1 MLPEITPPQKIHAV
15 GAGSPVLT
23 ADALSRR
30 EFFTTVGKTLGG
42 IALVGAAAQALP
54 ASAQEG
60 AKALIAKVKPVQAET
75 MVKTLYAGLSPK
87 QRETLC
93 MGWDNPLRSKVQA
106 NWFIV
111 PQKVRELNADQKEMV
126 RGILRG
132 VTTEEWYPQ
141 ILKQMDEDGG
151 GLDNYTIAM
160 FGDPDKSKFEWVIT
174 GRHVTLRADGHSNA
188 NAAFGGPIFYG
199 HAPKDTEEKGHPG
212 NIYWKQG
219 EKANAVLAALDPK
232 QRDIALLEK
241 APSEDRIKLQGG
253 EGMFP
258 GIAIGDLSKDQK
270 RLVEETMHSLLSP
283 YRPSD
288 AAEVMRDITAN
299 GGLDKVHLSFYKQ
312 DALGQPGIWDIWRL
326 EGPSLV
332 WHFRGAPHVHTWVN
346 VAKDPKIADAH
357 T

>member
-1 MLPEITPPQKIHAV
+1 MTHDSNHPNGLR
-15 GAGSPVLT
+15 L
-23 ADALSRR
+23 ADDNVFPASTDTLSRR
-30 EFFTTVGKTLGG
+30 EFLTTVGKAAGTV
-42 IALVGAAAQALP
+42 ALAVAAVHIMPAAAQEVTRVLAN
-54 ASAQEG
+54 
-60 AKALIAKVKPVQAET
+60 KAKPVQAET
-75 MVKTLYAGLSPK
+75 MVKTLYASLSPK

-93 MGWDNPLRSKVQA
+93 LGWDNPLRSKVQA

-111 PQKVRELNADQKEMV
+111 PQKIRDLTPDQKEMV
-126 RGILRG
+126 RGILHG
-132 VTTEEWYPQ
+132 VTTDEWYPQ

-151 GLDNYTIAM
+151 GLENYTIAM
-160 FGDPDKSKFEWVIT
+160 FGDPTTNRFEWVLT

-199 HAPKDTEEKGHPG
+199 HAPKDTEDRGHPG

-241 APSEDRIKLQGG
+241 APREDLIKLQGTQ
-253 EGMFP
+253 GMFP
-258 GIAIGDLSKDQK
+258 GIAIGDLTKDQK
-270 RLVEETMHSLLSP
+270 KLVEETMHSLLSP

-288 AAEVMRDITAN
+288 ASEVMRDITAN

-346 VAKDPKIADAH
+346 VAKDPKTADGH
-357 T
+357 I